1 MICSKS
7 PSELAGEP
15 GLEMAPLDRQ
25 GWALPHPC
33 TDDPLDLTPAQMT
46 HRSRDTA
53 PDLSSLQWMRQIGMQ
68 AWWALANLAEGTLQS
83 E

>member
-1 MICSKS
+1 MICSKP

-15 GLEMAPLDRQ
+15 RLEMAPLDPQ

-33 TDDPLDLTPAQMT
+33 TDDPLDLTPEQMT
-46 HRSRDTA
+46 HCSKDPA
-53 PDLSSLQWMRQIGMQ
+53 PDLSSLLWMRQIGMQ